1 VDRGFFRLSFSAFGT
16 EATAPCVETLLG
28 TFEVASGIW
37 EIEETAADPE
47 GKERLIL
54 QNAETGGEI
63 KTGEEAEVIQY
74 ERVLLGT
81 AGSEAGGFLL
91 FSTREEAD
99 ELRRTN
105 GNGFTERLAASWK
118 AANPGSGLSS
128 PAPEFEQTGFYRTAA
143 GGEALEVYACKDA
156 DGNIVRIE
164 VEAK

>member
-1 VDRGFFRLSFSAFGT
+1 M
-16 EATAPCVETLLG
+16 
-28 TFEVASGIW
+28 
-37 EIEETAADPE
+37 AADPE
-47 GKERLIL
+47 GTKLLIL
-54 QNAETGGEI
+54 QSAETGGEI
-63 KTGEEAEVIQY
+63 KTGEGAEVIQY

-81 AGSEAGGFLL
+81 AGSETGGFLL

-118 AANPGSGLSS
+118 AADLDSGLTS
-128 PAPEFEQTGFYRTAA
+128 PAPEFEQTGFYRTVA
-143 GGEALEVYACKDA
+143 GGDALEVYACKDG